1 METVVERKNGLI
13 REHLVIITKPADR
26 TLSDDI
32 SKKHIETALAGVNT
46 PTYIKRG
53 WSAKA
58 IWASQFSLTKQEY
71 NAGGKS
77 VYTYVAKIQITCNPD
92 KEYAGQDATYQNLL
106 NNLAQKLKFP
116 GKWDIDSIDGKPYEE
131 QKAEN
136 KEKAEAASN
145 EDIGYVPIMM
155 PDNFD
160 EVINEELYGLEAHTS
175 RVKRA
180 ISGTIKSGWNL
191 RLHCV
196 LLGDPA
202 CGKSEVAH
210 RLRKIFGDESVME
223 FDATATTM
231 AGAIEELE
239 GRAELP
245 RILIVEEIEKADEK
259 SLAWLLAFMDQ
270 RGEIRKRI
278 SKKSIQKSTKMICI
292 ATANNEE
299 KLKAIASG
307 ALYSRF
313 SNKIYFTRPNREV
326 LGMILQ
332 REIDRL
338 WKRGEE
344 ASSDWIEP
352 TLDLGLDVLETTDPR
367 ELINLMM
374 CGQDALLDGSFQ
386 REMIA
391 TLKPE
396 QAKAID
402 QRKAEKAAIEA
413 APTKVISW
421 DKAIG

>member
-1 METVVERKNGLI
+1 METVLERKNGLI
-13 REHLVIITKPADR
+13 REHLVVIVKPADR

-46 PTYIKRG
+46 PYYAKRG

-58 IWASQFSLTKQEY
+58 IWASQYSLTKQDY
-71 NAGGKS
+71 NRDGAS
-77 VYTYVAKIQITCNPD
+77 VYTYVAKLEIRCDPD
-92 KEYAGQDATYQNLL
+92 KEYPNQDATFDNLL
-106 NNLAQKLKFP
+106 NSLAQKLKFP
-116 GKWDIDSIDGKPYEE
+116 GKWLVDSIDGKPYEE
-131 QKAEN
+131 KKAED
-136 KEKAEAASN
+136 KEKEEAASN

-155 PDNFD
+155 PEDFEEAFD
-160 EVINEELYGLEAHTS
+160 GLFGLDAHIS

-180 ISGTIKSGWNL
+180 INGTIKSGWNQ

-202 CGKSEVAH
+202 CGKSDVAH

-278 SKKSIQKSTKMICI
+278 SKKTIQKSTKMICI

-332 REIDRL
+332 REIDKL
-338 WKRGEE
+338 WKRGET
-344 ASSDWIEP
+344 ATSDWIEP

-374 CGQDALLDGSFQ
+374 CGQDSLLDGSFQ

-391 TLKPE
+391 TLRPD
-396 QAKAID
+396 QAKAIE
-402 QRKAEKAAIEA
+402 QRKAEKAAIESE
-413 APTKVISW
+413 PTKVVSW
-421 DKAIG
+421 NKPIV